1 MTDLTRVTQ
10 EMIALYDRFTHE
22 GGMSRRDLMAKMTQL
37 AGSAASAAAIVPLIE
52 AKAEAAAPAGTVNN
66 QILAQ
71 RVVYSDGV
79 NERMVGWLAH
89 PERGQKRMPRALVI
103 HENRGL
109 NQHIKDVTTRLAAAG
124 FVALAPDF
132 LSSVGET
139 PTTGDGTKTAD
150 DLARE
155 RIGALDPKRTMR
167 EAKMSLE
174 FLSEHEHG
182 LGVPGAVGF
191 CWGGGLVNELAMA
204 AGKKLRAGV
213 VYYGM
218 APTDMSGAKNIKAR
232 MLLHYAGLDDRVN
245 ATAEA
250 WQAALKAAGVDFA
263 AYTYPGVNHAFNN
276 DTSAARYNKDA
287 ATLAW
292 QRSLAWLA
300 L

>member
-1 MTDLTRVTQ
+1 MTDLNRITQ
-10 EMIALYDRFTHE
+10 DMIALYDRFTHE
-22 GGMSRRDLMAKMTQL
+22 GSMSRRDMMAGMTKL
-37 AGSAASAAAIVPLIE
+37 AGSAAAAAAIVPLIE
-52 AKAEAAAPAGTVNN
+52 ASAQAAPPPGTNSN

-79 NERMVGWLAH
+79 NERMTGWMAR
-89 PERGQKRMPRALVI
+89 PERGQKRMPRVLVI

-109 NQHIKDVTTRLAAAG
+109 NQHIKDVTTRFAAAG

-132 LSSVGET
+132 LSSMGDT

-155 RIGALDPKRTMR
+155 RLGTIPRSRLMR
-167 EAKMSLE
+167 DAKMSLE
-174 FLSEHEHG
+174 WLSDHEDG
-182 LGVPGAVGF
+182 LGKPGAVGF
-191 CWGGGLVNELAMA
+191 CWGGLMVNELAMA
-204 AGKKLRAGV
+204 AGKDLRAGV

-218 APTDMSGAKNIKAR
+218 APEDMSGAKNIRAR
-232 MLLHYAGLDDRVN
+232 MLLHYAGLDERVN

-263 AYTYPGVNHAFNN
+263 AFTYPNANHAFNN

-287 ATLAW
+287 ANLAW
-292 QRSLAWLA
+292 SRTTAWLA

>member
-22 GGMSRRDLMAKMTQL
+22 GDMSRRDMMAGMSRL
-37 AGSAASAAAIVPLIE
+37 AGSTAAALAIVPLIE
-52 AKAEAAAPAGTVNN
+52 ASAQAAAPPGTNNN
-66 QILAQ
+66 QIIAQ
-71 RVVYSDGV
+71 RIVYSDGV

-89 PERGQKRMPRALVI
+89 PERGQKRMPRVLVI

-132 LSSVGET
+132 LSSLGET
-139 PTTGDGTKTAD
+139 PMSGDGKKTAD

-155 RIGALDPKRTMR
+155 RIGMLDPYRTIR
-167 EAKMSLE
+167 EARMSLE
-174 FLSEHEHG
+174 FMTEHEHG
-182 LGVPGAVGF
+182 TGVPGAVGF
-191 CWGGGLVNELAMA
+191 CWGGLKVNELAMS

-218 APTDMSGAKNIKAR
+218 APADKSGVNKIKAR
-232 MLLHYAGLDDRVN
+232 MLLHYAGLDERVN

-263 AYTYPGVNHAFNN
+263 AFTYPGVNHAFNN
-276 DTSAARYNKDA
+276 DTSAARYNKEA
-287 ATLAW
+287 AELAW
-292 QRSLAWLA
+292 SRTLAWLA